1 MVNSLTLKR
10 KTIRHRIENDYL
22 KSCCIEIQYLNY
34 YEGQLLWNVMCCHAA
49 FLIIT
54 NKTYDVY
61 KFKHLMLSHSKL
73 ESTSM
78 DAVWAYLAFIL
89 DLQDNSNCNT

>member
-1 MVNSLTLKR
+1 
-10 KTIRHRIENDYL
+10 
-22 KSCCIEIQYLNY
+22 
-34 YEGQLLWNVMCCHAA
+34 
-49 FLIIT
+49 
-54 NKTYDVY
+54 
-61 KFKHLMLSHSKL
+61 MLSHSKL

>member
-1 MVNSLTLKR
+1 
-10 KTIRHRIENDYL
+10 
-22 KSCCIEIQYLNY
+22 
-34 YEGQLLWNVMCCHAA
+34 MCCHAA

-89 DLQDNSNCNT
+89 DLQDNLNCNTWLKYYYHNETHKKSYMAIILSFYFPVIR

>member
-1 MVNSLTLKR
+1 M
-10 KTIRHRIENDYL
+10 TIALE
-22 KSCCIEIQYLNY
+22 C
-34 YEGQLLWNVMCCHAA
+34 NVLPCV

-61 KFKHLMLSHSKL
+61 KFKNKMLSHSKL

-78 DAVWAYLAFIL
+78 DAVWAYLGIHFRRK
-89 DLQDNSNCNT
+89 DNINWNTLLKYYYNSLPKNSYKK